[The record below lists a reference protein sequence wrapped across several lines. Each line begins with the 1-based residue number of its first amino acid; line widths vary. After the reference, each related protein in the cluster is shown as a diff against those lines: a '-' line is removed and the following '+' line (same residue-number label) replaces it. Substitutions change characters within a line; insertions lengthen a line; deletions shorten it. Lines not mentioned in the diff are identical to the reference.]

1 METRF
6 IVRTVIF
13 SSCLLFVF
21 YTVFFGDLGL
31 NKYLRAKHEV
41 SIERKQLNALVV
53 KVDKLERKIKK
64 MKNKSLHL
72 EKCAREDLQMGD
84 KGETVYLM

>member
-6 IVRTVIF
+6 IVRTLIF

-31 NKYLRAKHEV
+31 NKYLRVKNDIAL
-41 SIERKQLNALVV
+41 ERKELDALVI
-53 KVDKLERKIKK
+53 KVAKLERKIKK
-64 MKNKSLHL
+64 MKKKSLHL

-84 KGETVYLM
+84 KDETVYLM